1 MKIAVCDD
9 EKAIREDM
17 VRMIRKQAPDA
28 DVSVF
33 VSGEEMTEAGAY
45 FDISFLDIEMGT
57 VSGMDAAKYIREKQ
71 EQQGSKKSILI
82 FVTGHREYMEDAFDV
97 NAYHYLLKPIKEEKF
112 KAVFEC
118 ALREV
123 FLAGEWDKQYILV
136 KSAGIHQKVFLK
148 DIYYVESCDK
158 KVRICTKDGVMEV
171 YGKMEKLEKELGENF
186 YRCHRCYLV
195 NMESISAY
203 SADMIQVLNG
213 DRLLLARKKYTD
225 FVKSY
230 MNYARNG
237 GIVHV

>member
-33 VSGEEMTEAGAY
+33 ASGEEMTAAEED

-71 EQQGSKKSILI
+71 KQQGRKKSILI
-82 FVTGHREYMEDAFDV
+82 FVTGYREYMEAAFDV
-97 NAYHYLLKPIKEEKF
+97 NAYHYLLKPIREEKF
-112 KAVFEC
+112 SDVFQR
-118 ALREV
+118 ALREAS
-123 FLAGEWDKQYILV
+123 LAEEREVQYILV
-136 KSAGIHQKVFLK
+136 KSGGIHRKVFLK

-158 KVRICTKDGVMEV
+158 KVRIRTKDEVMEV
-171 YGKMEKLEKELGENF
+171 YGKMEKFEKELGENF

-195 NMESISAY
+195 NMENISAY

-230 MNYARNG
+230 MKYARNG